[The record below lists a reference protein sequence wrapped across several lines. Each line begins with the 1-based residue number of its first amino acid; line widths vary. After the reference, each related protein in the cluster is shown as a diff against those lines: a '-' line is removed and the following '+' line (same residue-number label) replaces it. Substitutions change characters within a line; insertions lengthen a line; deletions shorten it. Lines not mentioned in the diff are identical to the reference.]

1 LGESLGLKLVSVLE
15 KPLKVA
21 ELEAVFERLQAAGQP
36 MSAERLLEGIT
47 NDELSLDFQPIV
59 TRDPKTILKLEA
71 LARWDHPVMGRI
83 APGEFLPV
91 GEGDAAIM
99 DVLTDWA
106 VSSVVE
112 AYQVLAELGVR
123 VPLSVNVSPHN
134 LYDLTFP
141 DRIEQRMRAGGM
153 PAHLLCLEITES
165 DAFKDTTRSTDI
177 LTRVRLKG
185 MQISIDDFGTGY
197 SSLKMLR
204 LMPNSEIKIDQLFV
218 GNLTT
223 SRDSRAIVKSIINL
237 ASSMEMS
244 CVAEGVETEETAE
257 QLEQLGAC
265 SIQGFLIAPPM
276 PVEAVPA
283 WLAIWSKCGGTAAP
297 KPEAADSEVDVLQAP
312 LTTRIAVKGK
322 SGERLSPRQ
331 LDVIRL
337 LSVGLSVKEIARE
350 LKLGAGTVKVHLSLA
365 YSALGARNRI
375 EAVMLAADILAQQ
388 RTAPH

>member
-1 LGESLGLKLVSVLE
+1 
-15 KPLKVA
+15 
-21 ELEAVFERLQAAGQP
+21 
-36 MSAERLLEGIT
+36 
-47 NDELSLDFQPIV
+47 
-59 TRDPKTILKLEA
+59 
-71 LARWDHPVMGRI
+71 
-83 APGEFLPV
+83 
-91 GEGDAAIM
+91 
-99 DVLTDWA
+99 
-106 VSSVVE
+106 
-112 AYQVLAELGVR
+112 
-123 VPLSVNVSPHN
+123 
-134 LYDLTFP
+134 
-141 DRIEQRMRAGGM
+141 
-153 PAHLLCLEITES
+153 
-165 DAFKDTTRSTDI
+165 
-177 LTRVRLKG
+177 
-185 MQISIDDFGTGY
+185 
-197 SSLKMLR
+197 
-204 LMPNSEIKIDQLFV
+204 
-218 GNLTT
+218 
-223 SRDSRAIVKSIINL
+223 
-237 ASSMEMS
+237 MEMS